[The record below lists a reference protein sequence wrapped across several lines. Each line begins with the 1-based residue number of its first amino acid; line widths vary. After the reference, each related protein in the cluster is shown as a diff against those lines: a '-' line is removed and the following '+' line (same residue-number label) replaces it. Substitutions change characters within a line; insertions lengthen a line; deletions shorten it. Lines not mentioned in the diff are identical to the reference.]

1 MNIFFD
7 VCRFSFDI
15 LLFSLAISLS
25 VNVSL
30 GLFTCG
36 PSQNEQRILL
46 VLTKHF
52 NIAFNSFGAKK
63 SAVIEVCTNGT
74 LPKRDPVFIFSS
86 YL

>member
-15 LLFSLAISLS
+15 LLFSLVISLS

-36 PSQNEQRILL
+36 PAHNQQRELL
-46 VLTKHF
+46 VLAKHF

-63 SAVIEVCTNGT
+63 CAVIEVCTNGT
-74 LPKRDPVFIFSS
+74 LPKRDPVFILSS
-86 YL
+86 HL